1 MTDLIQRLRTWAG
14 WCHVQNIKA
23 EVQAVMYEAAD
34 ELELFIEWKKVA
46 MEEARCAE
54 KEIERLRAALKE
66 IAEMLIP
73 GGGLAVDA
81 CMKAIARKALWNQ
94 IPRPLP

>member
-1 MTDLIQRLRTWAG
+1 
-14 WCHVQNIKA
+14 
-23 EVQAVMYEAAD
+23 
-34 ELELFIEWKKVA
+34 

>member
-1 MTDLIQRLRTWAG
+1 MTDLIQRLHFKFALYNG
-14 WCHVQNIKA
+14 IEELA
-23 EVQAVMYEAAD
+23 EAAD

>member
-1 MTDLIQRLRTWAG
+1 MSDLIQRLRTM
-14 WCHVQNIKA
+14 NI
-23 EVQAVMYEAAD
+23 VLTHEAAD